1 MGSGAKLRIS
11 PPSPSVIGTRSFKGT
26 VRTDFAAEKIV
37 SRHLSC
43 SGARAAA
50 HQIESI
56 EGCSLVKIK
65 SLQLHFSWNKGHVS
79 GITRTGVRS
88 RSYDN
93 RPRYLYVVSSPAEL
107 QFEMEKSTFNELA
120 IEFDQSFLWRTCEAP
135 DSKPI
140 EIPETWACE
149 EPLYWEIAEVIY
161 EECMQGARNGSLYA
175 ETALT
180 LLALH
185 LARNAG
191 NSRVPNLVGRGGLSP
206 TGLRR
211 SCEYMVGRLDEDVPL
226 AAVAFVTGFSPGH
239 FAYAFKR
246 STGISPHAW
255 LRHQRIEKAK
265 DLLRDHSLEIT
276 TIASAVGYATQSAFG
291 VAFKKETG
299 RTPLEWR
306 RCL

>member
-1 MGSGAKLRIS
+1 MSAAANSKIS
-11 PPSPSVIGTRSFKGT
+11 LPSPSVIGARSFKGT
-26 VRTDFAAEKIV
+26 VRTDFVAEKIV
-37 SRHLSC
+37 SRQLKC
-43 SGARAAA
+43 SGACAAA
-50 HQIESI
+50 HGIESL
-56 EGCSLVKIK
+56 EGCSLVKIRN
-65 SLQLHFSWNKGHVS
+65 LQLHFSWNASHVS
-79 GITRTGVRS
+79 GIARARGRS

-93 RPRYLYVVSSPAEL
+93 RPRYLYVVQSPTEL
-107 QFEMEKSTFNELA
+107 QFEMEKSTFKELA
-120 IEFDQSFLWRTCEAP
+120 IEFDQSFIWRTCEAP
-135 DSKPI
+135 DSRAI
-140 EIPETWACE
+140 EIPEMWACE
-149 EPLYWEIAEVIY
+149 EPLYWELAKVVY
-161 EECMQGARNGSLYA
+161 KECMEGAPNGSLYG

-191 NSRVPNLVGRGGLSP
+191 NCRVPNLVGRGGLSP
-206 TGLRR
+206 TALRR
-211 SCEYMVGRLDEDVPL
+211 SCEYMVGRLDEDVSL
-226 AAVAFVTGFSPGH
+226 AAIAFVTGFSPGH

-246 STGISPHAW
+246 SMGISPHAW

-276 TIASAVGYATQSAFG
+276 TIAPAVGYATQSAFG